1 MSIKVRIDKW
11 LWSIRV
17 YKTRSMANDACQ
29 SGKIK
34 INSTRIKPSRIIQI
48 GDRITVQKGYIKF
61 DYEVI
66 GIIEKRVSATLAQQN
81 YIDHTPEEEKI
92 KTNTKLFTPQY
103 QRVKGQGRPTKKDRR
118 DLDKLLESFDE

>member
-1 MSIKVRIDKW
+1 MSVKVRIDKW
-11 LWSIRV
+11 LWAIRV
-17 YKTRSMANDACQ
+17 YKTRSLANDACQ

-34 INSTRIKPSRIIQI
+34 INSTRIKPSRTIQI

-61 DYEVI
+61 DYEVT

-103 QRVKGQGRPTKKDRR
+103 QREKGQGRPTKKDRR
-118 DLDKLLESFDE
+118 DLDKLLESFEG